1 MKSLLR
7 SFFINTAAIFFA
19 AKVVSGLSYSD
30 RWETLLWAGSSLTLV
45 NLLVKPIIKILT
57 LPINLLTLGI
67 FSWAIDILMLF
78 IVTLIV
84 PGFSIQAFFFP
95 GASLYGF
102 VMPSFYVS
110 IFLSFIFG
118 SIAISF
124 ISSFLFWLSR

>member
-19 AKVVSGLSYSD
+19 AQVVAGLSYSG
-30 RWETLLWAGSSLTLV
+30 RGETLLGAGLGLTLV

-95 GASLYGF
+95 GFSGYGL
-102 VMPSFYVS
+102 VLPPFYVS
-110 IFLSFIFG
+110 TFLSFIFS
-118 SIAISF
+118 SIVISF